1 MRASQCVVYSRKRGT
16 WHLKWY
22 EEGKP
27 RRKQLGTI
35 RELPDRRSAEKA
47 AEPFRRLLAKPLKA
61 VPLVSKL
68 WLCRGRKRECRRQYP
83 VPSRRERSWLKVHI
97 VPRWGEQPIT
107 DLQAMEVDLWLRS
120 LKLAPKSKVHIRG
133 VISRLWDFAMYC
145 REVPTQPN
153 PMELVKVKGAS
164 KRRRKPR
171 SLTVEEFQRFVV
183 HLEEPFRT
191 IALTCVCFGLRISEG
206 LGLRWSDIDWLSSRL
221 TVERGIVRQVEG
233 LVKTEGSAGAMAID
247 PAMLSVFNSWLQA
260 TQFADPT
267 DWIFAS
273 PVQLGRLPWSYP
285 RVLQV
290 FYSASEAAGIGKL
303 GTHTMRHT
311 YRSWLDA
318 VGTSIAVQQKL
329 MRHADIRTTMNIYG
343 DVVTDEM
350 SVAHAKVVELAL
362 KN

>member
-1 MRASQCVVYSRKRGT
+1 VRASQCVVYSRKRGT

-22 EEGKP
+22 ENGEP
-27 RRKQLGTI
+27 RRKQLGSI

-47 AEPFRRLLAKPLKA
+47 AEPFRRLLSKPLRA
-61 VPLVSKL
+61 IPLVSVLAKRYTEEKMSTRFSTS
-68 WLCRGRKRECRRQYP
+68 RG
-83 VPSRRERSWLKVHI
+83 ERSWLKVHI
-97 VPRWGEQPIT
+97 IPLWGDCPIT

-133 VISRLWDFAMYC
+133 VISRLWNYAMYC
-145 REVPTQPN
+145 RQVPTQPN
-153 PMELVKVKGAS
+153 PMELVKIKGAS

-171 SLTVEEFQRFVV
+171 SLTVEEFQRFIV
-183 HLEEPFRT
+183 HLDEPFRS
-191 IALTCVCFGLRISEG
+191 IALVCVCFGLRISEC
-206 LGLRWSDIDWLSSRL
+206 LGLKWSDIDWLNSRL

-233 LVKTEGSAGAMAID
+233 EVKTEGSAGAMAID
-247 PAMLSVFNSWLQA
+247 PAMLSVFRSWRQA
-260 TQFADPT
+260 TQFADAT

-273 PVQLGRLPWSYP
+273 PVKLGRLPWSYP

-290 FYSASEAAGIGKL
+290 FYSASETAGVGKL

-311 YRSWLDA
+311 YRSWLDS

-350 SVAHAKVVELAL
+350 SVAHAKVVGLVL

>member
-1 MRASQCVVYSRKRGT
+1 VRASQCVVYSRKRGT

-47 AEPFRRLLAKPLKA
+47 AEPFRRLLSKPLRA
-61 VPLVSKL
+61 IPLVSVL
-68 WLCRGRKRECRRQYP
+68 AKRYTEEKM
-83 VPSRRERSWLKVHI
+83 SERFSTRYGETAWLKNHI
-97 VPRWGEQPIT
+97 LPRWGEQPIT
-107 DLQAMEVDLWLRS
+107 DLQAMEVDLWLRG
-120 LKLAPKSKVHIRG
+120 LNLAPKSRVHIRG
-133 VISRLWDFAMYC
+133 VISRLWNYAMYC

-153 PMELVKVKGAS
+153 PMVLVKIKGAT

-171 SLTVEEFQRFVV
+171 SLTPEQFREFIK

-191 IALTCVCFGLRISEG
+191 IALVCVCFGLRISEC
-206 LGLRWSDIDWLSSRL
+206 LGLRWSDIDWLNSRL
-221 TVERGIVRQVEG
+221 TVERGIVRQQVG
-233 LVKTEGSAGAMAID
+233 DVKTEGSAGAMAID
-247 PAMLSVFNSWLQA
+247 PALLSVFKSWRQA
-260 TQFADPT
+260 TQFASEK

-273 PVQLGRLPWSYP
+273 PVRLGARPWSYP
-285 RVLQV
+285 WLWNRFQQAARD
-290 FYSASEAAGIGKL
+290 ASVVAF

-318 VGTSIAVQQKL
+318 EGTSLAVQQKL
-329 MRHADIRTTMNIYG
+329 MRHADIRTTMNVYG
-343 DVVTDEM
+343 EVITDEM
-350 SVAHAKVVELAL
+350 SVAHAKVVGLAL